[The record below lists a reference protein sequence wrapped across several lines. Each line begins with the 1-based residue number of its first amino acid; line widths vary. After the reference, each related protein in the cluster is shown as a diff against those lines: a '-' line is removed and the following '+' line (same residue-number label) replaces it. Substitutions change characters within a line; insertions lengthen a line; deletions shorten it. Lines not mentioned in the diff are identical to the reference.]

1 MTMKMEPTSV
11 HPPLYESSVLPRAD
25 IDDSV
30 VAYAREKMLHAARAA
45 PRRIL
50 FGRLKLPPEPHR
62 SVERPAIL
70 EVMLDSTNERSRA
83 HVAARRSTPHPNRS
97 RSTNVL
103 GAGRP
108 LAAARHVVIDPMS

>member
-1 MTMKMEPTSV
+1 MKMEPTPP
-11 HPPLYESSVLPRAD
+11 HPPLFELSALTRGD

-30 VAYAREKMLHAARAA
+30 VAYAREKMLRAARAA

-50 FGRLKLPPEPHR
+50 FGRLKLTHEPHR

-83 HVAARRSTPHPNRS
+83 HVAAVGPPRTRTGVGPR
-97 RSTNVL
+97 TC
-103 GAGRP
+103 
-108 LAAARHVVIDPMS
+108 